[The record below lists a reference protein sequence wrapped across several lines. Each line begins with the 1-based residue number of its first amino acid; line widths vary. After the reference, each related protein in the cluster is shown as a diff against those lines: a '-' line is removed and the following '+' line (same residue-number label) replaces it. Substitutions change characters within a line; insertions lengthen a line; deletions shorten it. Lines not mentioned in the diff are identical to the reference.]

1 MKKIYYQVVENVLP
15 QVYLL
20 YNSFNNKFILLNNV
34 RYEKYKKEGPLNRF
48 FNEKIEMVA
57 CKFFILHKDKD
68 FLSSL

>member
-34 RYEKYKKEGPLNRF
+34 RYEKYKKETINIPPTAKWLIGN
-48 FNEKIEMVA
+48 
-57 CKFFILHKDKD
+57 
-68 FLSSL
+68 